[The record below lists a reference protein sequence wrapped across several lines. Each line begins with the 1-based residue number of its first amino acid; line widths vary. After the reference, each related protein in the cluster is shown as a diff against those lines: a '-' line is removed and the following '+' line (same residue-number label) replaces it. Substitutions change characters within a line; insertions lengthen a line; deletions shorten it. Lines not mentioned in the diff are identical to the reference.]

1 MTDTSGGSEEEEDEE
16 FISDFEQSFYHENSD
31 HLYLFIETLTG
42 TSFEMRVSPFETIL
56 SIKAKLQQLEGIP
69 VTQQHLLL
77 NNTELANSLSL
88 YECQVPDGAT
98 LKLVLSMRGGPINT
112 RKIPLQD
119 DGARELQEVM
129 ERSKEELLE
138 HIPEGGHVTVLVF
151 RDGDQINLYHVL
163 ERPDGS
169 YSPLSDSLS
178 GSSIRNLFAE
188 DDPEIQERLKENAN
202 TMSKMQ
208 DIKTQMQDKR
218 SKRRNSNFKRPKSS
232 KKSNLNLPPL
242 HKTDLKENETSS
254 NELEFKNLT
263 SMSQI
268 HKSSNHFQTNKILN
282 RREPLPRVK
291 EKRNTLDISQN
302 SPRLSNNNN
311 INNSTYEHSNFPNR
325 LKSSKKLISLD
336 VSDLRSSEGVSPVLV
351 SKSERVLNQNSD
363 KFSESIS
370 SDRPRLT
377 SPSPLELKLAEA
389 EAKLR
394 RGRSGR
400 RNFTIN
406 ENDQNMTS
414 DKFRVPFLNLE
425 SEQKSVEGLMSH
437 RSNINNDVMRAS
449 DLSAFTP
456 AGPDSR
462 GLDKR
467 LVNSRGGRLKSISS
481 PLRRTV
487 LASPRLNSPR
497 TPKSSAAKLRPSFQT
512 RPLSGPKR
520 KKTPRKRCAE
530 AECRKKLNITNS
542 FSCRC
547 EKMFCP
553 LHRHP
558 ESHSCAFDYKTEGRK
573 ILKAANPLVSIP
585 KLPKI

>member
-1 MTDTSGGSEEEEDEE
+1 MTDTSGGSEEEDDEE
-16 FISDFEQSFYHENSD
+16 FISDFEQSFYNENSD

-77 NNTELANSLSL
+77 NNTELTNTLSL

-119 DGARELQEVM
+119 EGARELQEVM

-188 DDPEIQERLKENAN
+188 DDPDIQKRLKENAN

-208 DIKTQMQDKR
+208 DIKTLMQDKR
-218 SKRRNSNFKRPKSS
+218 SKRKNLNFKRPKSS
-232 KKSNLNLPPL
+232 KKTNLNLPPL
-242 HKTDLKENETSS
+242 HKTDLKENETAS
-254 NELEFKNLT
+254 NDLEFKNLT

-282 RREPLPRVK
+282 RHEPLPRVK
-291 EKRNTLDISQN
+291 EKRNTLDLSQN
-302 SPRLSNNNN
+302 SPRLSNN
-311 INNSTYEHSNFPNR
+311 NNSTYEHSNFPNR

-351 SKSERVLNQNSD
+351 SKSEKVLNQNSD
-363 KFSESIS
+363 KFSESVS

-389 EAKLR
+389 EARLR
-394 RGRSGR
+394 RSRSGR

-406 ENDQNMTS
+406 ENDQNNTS
-414 DKFRVPFLNLE
+414 DKFCVPFLNLE
-425 SEQKSVEGLMSH
+425 SEQKSVEGMMSH
-437 RSNINNDVMRAS
+437 RSNINDVMRAS

-456 AGPDSR
+456 AGPDPR

-481 PLRRTV
+481 PHRRSV

-497 TPKSSAAKLRPSFQT
+497 TPRSSAAKLRPSFQT

-573 ILKAANPLVSIP
+573 ILKATNPLVSIP

>member
-351 SKSERVLNQNSD
+351 SKSDKVLNQNSD

-370 SDRPRLT
+370 SDRQRLT

-406 ENDQNMTS
+406 ENDQNITS

-425 SEQKSVEGLMSH
+425 SEQKSVEGMMSH
-437 RSNINNDVMRAS
+437 RSNINNDVMRTS

-456 AGPDSR
+456 AGQDSR

-467 LVNSRGGRLKSISS
+467 LVHSRGGRLKSISS